1 MSALVFWTTTVPKD
15 VTTQEVV
22 MNASVMMG
30 FCWSLMDTT
39 VQVNYPGVQSMKEV
53 RMEAL

>member
-1 MSALVFWTTTVPKD
+1 MFWTTTVPKD